1 MGSPVNAV
9 GLQDSFGRS
18 MGDLRIS
25 VTDRCNF
32 RCLYCLPDTEE
43 ASNFYR
49 HQQEDAG
56 SKTAKRL
63 IRYPWKPKKDIL
75 TFEEIE
81 RFTRIAAGLGIEK
94 IRITGGEPLLR
105 SGIADLISNIRAIP
119 GIKDVALT
127 SNGFLFRK
135 HAQQL
140 KDAGLSRMTFSLD
153 SLDADNFE
161 KMTGR
166 KGLQDVLDSID
177 LAKQL
182 GFDPVK
188 VNAVIIRNLN
198 DHELEDLVQ
207 FGKNRQIS
215 MRFIEYMPLD
225 HAKAWQKTMVIT
237 GREMIDRIQS
247 SFDIEQVPPS
257 NPSETA
263 KRWKHKDGQ
272 GEVGIIASVSE
283 PFCQQCNRL
292 RLTAD
297 GQLRTCLF
305 SHHEHD
311 FKAHL
316 RAGSTDQAIIDQ
328 LKTVVWGKESG
339 HKIGHKDFVQ
349 PDRTM
354 SFIGG

>member
-1 MGSPVNAV
+1 
-9 GLQDSFGRS
+9 
-18 MGDLRIS
+18 
-25 VTDRCNF
+25 
-32 RCLYCLPDTEE
+32 
-43 ASNFYR
+43 
-49 HQQEDAG
+49 
-56 SKTAKRL
+56 
-63 IRYPWKPKKDIL
+63 
-75 TFEEIE
+75 
-81 RFTRIAAGLGIEK
+81 
-94 IRITGGEPLLR
+94 
-105 SGIADLISNIRAIP
+105 
-119 GIKDVALT
+119 
-127 SNGFLFRK
+127 
-135 HAQQL
+135 
-140 KDAGLSRMTFSLD
+140 
-153 SLDADNFE
+153 
-161 KMTGR
+161 MTGR
-166 KGLQDVLDSID
+166 KGLQDVLDNID

-305 SHHEHD
+305 SHHE
-311 FKAHL
+311 L
-316 RAGSTDQAIIDQ
+316 
-328 LKTVVWGKESG
+328 
-339 HKIGHKDFVQ
+339 
-349 PDRTM
+349 
-354 SFIGG
+354 